1 MTLQLTPFDA
11 DVAELVAGI
20 RRTLLE
26 PPRRPELL
34 LSFGRWA
41 VVQRDSLA
49 VRAASP
55 LAVAMVREEKRE
67 HLMTLFC
74 LFDFQNRNF
83 DLFFFFLVATALSLS
98 LSLSLSHLFLPSF
111 SLSSTPRSPSSRALP
126 WGPSPRPSSS
136 PASLR
141 RELRRRAER
150 LSQLPARPPPA
161 RRPQKSP

>member
-98 LSLSLSHLFLPSF
+98 LSHSLFLTSSFLPSLF
-111 SLSSTPRSPSSRALP
+111 PLLPGRPRRGLCPG
-126 WGPSPRPSSS
+126 GPLRGPRRLQ
-136 PASLR
+136 LR
-141 RELRRRAER
+141 
-150 LSQLPARPPPA
+150 
-161 RRPQKSP
+161 